1 MYTILIV
8 QIPANTQSGDICTV
22 LQNLICGIIFWGVLV
37 PSVKVYNVYQC
48 MQCELH
54 DIKGYDAV

>member
-1 MYTILIV
+1 MF

-22 LQNLICGIIFWGVLV
+22 LQNLLCRIILLGVLV

-48 MQCELH
+48 MQCELNY
-54 DIKGYDAV
+54 IEGYDAV